1 MTHVIAALL
10 AFALQHSGM
19 PAGLSHEEHLT
30 QLAKEDALKRRGAQ
44 AMGFDQ
50 DKTAHHFVT
59 SASGGSIEV
68 EVKDAA
74 DSASLR
80 QIRSHLKEIAGAFA
94 KGDFAKPF
102 ETHAEVP
109 PGVPAME
116 RLKPVIRYKYEETP
130 RGGVVRI
137 STSDPEALKAVHEF
151 LHYQGREH
159 HSLSRRSDRPAAR
172 RRSGPE

>member
-1 MTHVIAALL
+1 MKHLL
-10 AFALQHSGM
+10 AAMLFVASQHQTM
-19 PAGLSHEEHLT
+19 PAGMSHDEHLARM
-30 QLAKEDALKRRGAQ
+30 AKEAALKSRGSL

-50 DKTAHHFVT
+50 DTTEHQFRT

-74 DSASLR
+74 DLASR
-80 QIRSHLKEIAGAFA
+80 EQIRSHLKEIAGAFA

-102 ETHAEVP
+102 QTHAEVP

-116 RLKPVIRYKYEETP
+116 RLKCVIRYRYEETP
-130 RGGVVRI
+130 RGGLVRI

-151 LHYQGREH
+151 LDYQGREH
-159 HSLSRRSDRPAAR
+159 H
-172 RRSGPE
+172 GGEMK

>member
-1 MTHVIAALL
+1 MKHLL
-10 AFALQHSGM
+10 AAMLFVASQHQTM
-19 PAGLSHEEHLT
+19 PAGMSHEEHLA
-30 QLAKEDALKRRGAQ
+30 QMAKDAALKARGAL

-50 DKTAHHFVT
+50 DATEHHFPT

-74 DSASLR
+74 DSASR
-80 QIRSHLKEIAGAFA
+80 EQIRRHLKEIAGAFA

-102 ETHAEVP
+102 QTHAEVP

-116 RLKPVIRYKYEETP
+116 GLKGVIRYKYEETP
-130 RGGVVRI
+130 RGGLVRI

-151 LHYQGREH
+151 LDYQGREH
-159 HSLSRRSDRPAAR
+159 HGGRMK
-172 RRSGPE
+172 